1 MSLVWCRALLCCCKS
16 RKDRSSDGS
25 KNMIFEYEQNS
36 ERSGPYAPGGNG
48 KKEKGSDD
56 EVSHASVA
64 SSVGVSSLYVPLL

>member
-1 MSLVWCRALLCCCKS
+1 
-16 RKDRSSDGS
+16 
-25 KNMIFEYEQNS
+25 MILDS
-36 ERSGPYAPGGNG
+36 ERSGPYAPDGKG